1 MINIAIDGPSGA
13 GKSSLAKKA
22 AKLLDCNYVDT
33 GALYRA
39 IGLFVFRN
47 GIEIGDIPGVLSVL
61 DRVLPELR
69 YENGVQHVFLE
80 DEDVSEE
87 IRMPNMSMYA
97 SFVSSIP
104 EVREKLLDVQR
115 ITAANNNV
123 IMDGRDIGTV
133 ILPDAQLKVF
143 LTATP
148 EERAM
153 RRTNELIEKGQAA
166 NYEQVLAD
174 IKERDE
180 RDSSRA
186 IAPLKPA
193 DDAIMFNNT
202 GFTPAQSLEK
212 LLGIVADKLG
222 ITEAQYEK

>member
-1 MINIAIDGPSGA
+1 
-13 GKSSLAKKA
+13 
-22 AKLLDCNYVDT
+22 
-33 GALYRA
+33 
-39 IGLFVFRN
+39 
-47 GIEIGDIPGVLSVL
+47 
-61 DRVLPELR
+61 
-69 YENGVQHVFLE
+69 
-80 DEDVSEE
+80 
-87 IRMPNMSMYA
+87 
-97 SFVSSIP
+97 
-104 EVREKLLDVQR
+104 
-115 ITAANNNV
+115 
-123 IMDGRDIGTV
+123 
-133 ILPDAQLKVF
+133 
-143 LTATP
+143 
-148 EERAM
+148 M